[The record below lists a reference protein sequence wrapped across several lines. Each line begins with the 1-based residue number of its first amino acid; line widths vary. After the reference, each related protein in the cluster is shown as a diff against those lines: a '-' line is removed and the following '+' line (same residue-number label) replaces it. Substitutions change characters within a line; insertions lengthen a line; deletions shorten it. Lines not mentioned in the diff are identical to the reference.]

1 MSTTDIDAILSR
13 GNSRKRWLLL
23 AGAAVVIAAVVVVV
37 VLLTRPD
44 EQDVVFEPER
54 VEVAMGRLSTQ
65 VDLTGSALS
74 ERSATLGFE
83 VGGVVASVAVSE
95 SNEVRE
101 GDSLASLDDTDAQ
114 RRVQTAEVQL
124 ELAELRLQDLLDD
137 PEPSAIASANQAIV
151 SAKSQ
156 VVSAEQA
163 LELLSEPPSAAD
175 LASAEQAVASAL
187 REISSAEQALELLA
201 EPPSAADLA
210 SAGQAVASALR
221 DISSAEQA
229 LALLSEPPSA
239 SDLRGAEQAVATALR
254 DISSSEQA
262 LDDLTAGPTDAEIS
276 ESRSAVTQAQV
287 AFADATRIEEE
298 LNEVLTDASEEFC
311 ERYSGLI
318 PSDDVIRSI
327 CEAVLPLSEAHI
339 EALEESFEDR
349 SATYESL
356 GTALIDANLAF
367 VSAHA
372 DQDSALSS
380 LASEEETLNELLT
393 PPSSEDLFQAQ
404 QAIDAARASH
414 ASAVARL
421 EDLQTLASEEDVFQ
435 AEQAVEAAKASHT
448 AAVARLEDLQILA
461 SEEDVFQAEQAVEAA
476 KASHAAAEARL
487 EELRAATDEGEFE
500 QARAALESAQ
510 ASLASA
516 QAQYDELVA
525 GPSENAIAQQVQ
537 DVRLAEISLEEARA
551 ALSDLTVIAPFDG
564 VVEAV
569 NIFPGDRIAA
579 GFDAF
584 TLYTSDRMLI
594 ELTVTEEELLD
605 LEVGQTGVAS
615 FDAIDGTE
623 YPVRVESISRVPNAE
638 QGVVTYDVEARI
650 LTGTEGDSDA
660 VAARTGG
667 RAGGGFG
674 AGGFGGGAGGGPFAG
689 FQLPEGV
696 TAEQVRQAIISG
708 EPLPEGVELPE
719 QVQQMIETLRAS
731 GQLGR
736 LAEGFQPSAQSDS
749 VQRADLER
757 EDRGQ
762 PTQRGEDE
770 QAGDIAERPLPAPGM
785 SASVTILTEIR
796 EPAVLAPASAVRQL
810 DGQWFVSVQAPPEFE
825 GEIEGQIGF
834 ERVYVEVGE
843 SDGSQVEILSGLEA
857 GTILLVGAD
866 NAGIAFSATLQQPQA
881 NPGFGGFGPGG
892 GGGRR

>member
-13 GNSRKRWLLL
+13 GNSRRRWLLL
-23 AGAAVVIAAVVVVV
+23 SGAAVAVAAVVVVV

-44 EQDVVFEPER
+44 EEDVVFEPER
-54 VEVAMGRLSTQ
+54 VEAVMGRLSTQ
-65 VDLTGSALS
+65 VDLSGSALS

-95 SNEVRE
+95 GSEVRG
-101 GDSLASLDDTDAQ
+101 GDSLASLDDAEAQ

-124 ELAELRLQDLLDD
+124 ELAQLRLEDLLAD
-137 PEPSAIASANQAIV
+137 PEPADIASANQAIV

-163 LELLSEPPSAAD
+163 LDLLSEPPSASD
-175 LASAEQAVASAL
+175 LRSAEQAVATAL
-187 REISSAEQALELLA
+187 RDISSSEQALELLA

-210 SAGQAVASALR
+210 SAEQAVANALR
-221 DISSAEQA
+221 EISSAEQA

-239 SDLRGAEQAVATALR
+239 SDLRSAEQAVATALR

-262 LDDLTAGPTDAEIS
+262 LDDLTAGPTEAQIS
-276 ESRSAVTQAQV
+276 ASRSAVMQAQV
-287 AFADATRIEEE
+287 TFADATRVEEE
-298 LNEVLTDASEEFC
+298 LNDVLTDASDEFC

-327 CEAVLPLSEAHI
+327 CEAVLPLSETQM

-372 DQDSALSS
+372 DRDSALSS
-380 LASEEETLNELLT
+380 LASAEETLDELLT
-393 PPSSEDLFQAQ
+393 PPSAEDLFQAQ

-421 EDLQTLASEEDVFQ
+421 EDLQALASEEDVFQAEQAVEAARASHTAAVARLEDLQTLASEEDVFQ
-435 AEQAVEAAKASHT
+435 AEQAVEAA
-448 AAVARLEDLQILA
+448 R
-461 SEEDVFQAEQAVEAA
+461 
-476 KASHAAAEARL
+476 ASHAAAEARL

-500 QARAALESAQ
+500 QARATLESAQ

-516 QAQYDELVA
+516 QAHYDELVA
-525 GPSENAIAQQVQ
+525 GPSGNAIAQQRQ
-537 DVRLAEISLEEARA
+537 DVRLAEISLEEAHA
-551 ALSDLTVIAPFDG
+551 ALADLTVTAPFDG

-569 NIFPGDRIAA
+569 NILPGDRIAT

-594 ELTVTEEELLD
+594 ELTVTEEELLE
-605 LEVGQTGVAS
+605 LEIGQTGSAS
-615 FDAIDGTE
+615 FDAIEGTV
-623 YPVRVESISRVPNAE
+623 YPVRVESIRRVPNAE
-638 QGVVTYDVEARI
+638 QGVVTYDVTARI
-650 LTGTEGDSDA
+650 LTGNEGDSVPA
-660 VAARTGG
+660 TPRGNAQ
-667 RAGGGFG
+667 AGGG
-674 AGGFGGGAGGGPFAG
+674 GGFGGGGFGGGTAGGPFAG

-696 TAEQVRQAIISG
+696 TPEQVRQAIISG
-708 EPLPEGVELPE
+708 EPLPEGVVLPE
-719 QVQQMIETLRAS
+719 QAQQMIETLRAS
-731 GQLGR
+731 GR
-736 LAEGFQPSAQSDS
+736 LPPVARGQQAPSSQPGAEEQPSGSP
-749 VQRADLER
+749 DL
-757 EDRGQ
+757 
-762 PTQRGEDE
+762 
-770 QAGDIAERPLPAPGM
+770 PLPAPGM

-796 EPAVLAPASAVRQL
+796 DQAVLAPVSAVRQL
-810 DGQWFVSVQAPPEFE
+810 DGRWFISVQAPPESE
-825 GEIEGQIGF
+825 GETEGESGF

-843 SDGSQVEILSGLEA
+843 SDGNQVEILSGIEA
-857 GTILLVGAD
+857 GAILLVGAD

-881 NPGFGGFGPGG
+881 NPGFGGFGPAG